1 MYSGGGGIITE
12 NARLLKHPS
21 STLIVGVSRSG
32 KTTLVRYMIRNWPYD
47 AYVKKIKWCYTY
59 FASWFL
65 EEPGFQF
72 IKGLPDSYEEG
83 DLIVIDD
90 LMRHLNEKI
99 ADLFTGASHN
109 CNVSVILLL
118 QNLFPRIKVMRDIS
132 LNAQYIIIFKNVRDE
147 SQVRCLG
154 RQLYPRNSPFF
165 MDAYIKATGKSHGYL
180 LIDLHPETTHELRL
194 RDGIYPDTSG
204 LCWFFTPQ

>member
-1 MYSGGGGIITE
+1 ML
-12 NARLLKHPS
+12 LLKHPS
-21 STLIVGVSRSG
+21 SSLIVGPSRAG
-32 KTTLVRYMIRNWPYD
+32 KTSLVRYMIRNWPYD
-47 AYVKKIKWCYTY
+47 ARVKNVKWCYTY

-65 EEPGFQF
+65 EEPKFQF

-99 ADLFTGASHN
+99 ADIFTGASHN
-109 CNVSVILLL
+109 CNVSVILIL
-118 QNLFPRIKVMRDIS
+118 QNLFPRIAVMRDIS
-132 LNAQYIIIFKNVRDE
+132 LNAQYIIIFKNIRDE

-165 MDAYIKATGKSHGYL
+165 MDAYIKATDKPRGYL

-194 RDGIYPDTSG
+194 RDGIYPDSSG
-204 LCWFFTPQ
+204 FYWFFCPQ

>member
-1 MYSGGGGIITE
+1 MYLGKENIISE
-12 NARLLKHPS
+12 NALLLKHPS
-21 STLIVGVSRSG
+21 STLIAGVSRSG

-47 AYVKKIKWCYTY
+47 ARVKKVKWCYTY

-65 EEPGFQF
+65 EEPEFQF

-118 QNLFPRIKVMRDIS
+118 QNLFPRVKVMRDIS
-132 LNAQYIIIFKNVRDE
+132 LNAQYIIIFKNLRDE

-154 RQLYPRNSPFF
+154 RQLYPRNLPFF
-165 MDAYIKATGKSHGYL
+165 MDAYIKATGKPHGYL
-180 LIDLHPETTHELRL
+180 FIDLHPETTHELRL
-194 RDGIYPDTSG
+194 RDGIYSDSNG
-204 LCWFFTPQ
+204 LSWVFTLQ